1 MAAQVNTASPEAK
14 EPANKQDVK
23 KTKTLS
29 GVPLQTIPAANI
41 VSNLTGVPDPPIPDT
56 LPDLVTTRVVD
67 TENTE
72 DELDAVDALLSLGD
86 TQDPTIEE
94 DDNAALMP
102 IGGPTN
108 IVDAA
113 PIQILYG
120 SNKRRQLYCE
130 HYRD

>member
-1 MAAQVNTASPEAK
+1 MAARANTASPEAK
-14 EPANKQDVK
+14 EPANKQDIK

-29 GVPLQTIPAANI
+29 GIPPQTIPAANI
-41 VSNLTGVPDPPIPDT
+41 VSNLTGIPDPPIPDT
-56 LPDLVTTRVVD
+56 LPDLVITRVGD

-72 DELDAVDALLSLGD
+72 DELDAVDALLSLGV
-86 TQDPTIEE
+86 TQDTTIEE

-113 PIQILYG
+113 PVQILLDQINVDN
-120 SNKRRQLYCE
+120 SCE